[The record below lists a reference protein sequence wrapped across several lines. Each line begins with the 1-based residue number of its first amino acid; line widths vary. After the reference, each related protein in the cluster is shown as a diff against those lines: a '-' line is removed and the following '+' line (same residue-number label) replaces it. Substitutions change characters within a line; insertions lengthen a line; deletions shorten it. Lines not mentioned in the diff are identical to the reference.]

1 MPWRPSKGSIHQT
14 RKFLEDYPA
23 IAALRE
29 KYPTGNYSLSKLK
42 KACLKDGYEKSK
54 VDKMKL
60 RETEEIDTWPYIV
73 PVKPPYGYGHGLMY
87 STASLAKSG
96 AIVCS
101 IDDSID
107 EPETGD
113 SEDVS
118 HVVEGTEDE
127 EDSSEEE

>member
-1 MPWRPSKGSIHQT
+1 MAWRPPKGSIHQT

-42 KACLKDGYEKSK
+42 KACLKDGYEKGQ

-60 RETEEIDTWPYIV
+60 RETEEIDPWPYIV
-73 PVKPPYGYGHGLMY
+73 PVKPPYGFGHSLMY

-96 AIVCS
+96 AIICS

-113 SEDVS
+113 SEDVV
-118 HVVEGTEDE
+118 VVEDTKEN
-127 EDSSEEE
+127 EDSAEEE